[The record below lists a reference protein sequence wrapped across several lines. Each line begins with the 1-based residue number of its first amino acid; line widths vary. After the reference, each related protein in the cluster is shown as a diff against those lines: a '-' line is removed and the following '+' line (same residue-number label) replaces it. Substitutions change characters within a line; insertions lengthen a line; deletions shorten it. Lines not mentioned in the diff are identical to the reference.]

1 MSKSIATVADRDV
14 YDPRMAGKGIAG
26 ASGNRAGATGK
37 PAGRAGFLAGL
48 VMMTMLAG
56 ATGLGLAFIV
66 HDRAVTSSER
76 RDSTSVPE
84 PLRYAPGTSLFR
96 LEPIVANLRHP
107 RETFVRA
114 DIALILDEPDEAA
127 RTRLAAEVS
136 GDIMAY
142 LRTLDL
148 ARLEGASGLQF
159 LREDLSE
166 RAAIRSE
173 GRVRELIL
181 ETLVVQ

>member
-1 MSKSIATVADRDV
+1 MSKAVATVTDRDV
-14 YDPRMAGKGIAG
+14 YDPRNAGKDTTGAPGGKGADTGAG
-26 ASGNRAGATGK
+26 GRGA
-37 PAGRAGFLAGL
+37 FLAGL
-48 VMMTMLAG
+48 ALMTLLAG

-66 HDRAVTSSER
+66 HDRAVTSTQR
-76 RDSTSVPE
+76 HDSASVPE
-84 PLRYAPGTSLFR
+84 PLRYTPGTSLFR

-114 DIALILDEPDEAA
+114 DIALVLDEPDEAA

>member
-1 MSKSIATVADRDV
+1 MSKAVTTIADRDV
-14 YDPRMAGKGIAG
+14 YDPGMGGKGG
-26 ASGNRAGATGK
+26 TGPSGNRAGEAGK
-37 PAGRAGFLAGL
+37 PGRGGFIAALALLTVLAG
-48 VMMTMLAG
+48 G
-56 ATGLGLAFIV
+56 TGLGLASIV
-66 HDRAVTSSER
+66 HERALRVDQTKAAPA
-76 RDSTSVPE
+76 PE
-84 PLRYAPGTSLFR
+84 PLRYMPGTSLFR
-96 LEPIVANLRHP
+96 LEPIITNLRHP
-107 RETFVRA
+107 QETFIRA
-114 DIALILDEPDEAA
+114 DIALVLDEPDEGA

>member
-1 MSKSIATVADRDV
+1 MSKAVATIADRDL
-14 YDPRMAGKGIAG
+14 YDPRMAGRGGSTGRSAG
-26 ASGNRAGATGK
+26 EDGTK
-37 PAGRAGFLAGL
+37 PGRAGFIAALAILTLLAG
-48 VMMTMLAG
+48 G
-56 ATGLGLAFIV
+56 TGLGLAFIV
-66 HDRAVTSSER
+66 HERASRIGQSETA
-76 RDSTSVPE
+76 SPPA
-84 PLRYAPGTSLFR
+84 PLRYKPGTSLFR
-96 LEPIVANLRHP
+96 LEPIITNLRYP
-107 RETFVRA
+107 RETFIRA
-114 DIALILDEPDEAA
+114 DISLVLDEPDEAA

-142 LRTLDL
+142 LRTIDL

-166 RAAIRSE
+166 RATIRSE

>member
-1 MSKSIATVADRDV
+1 MSKAVTTIGDRDV
-14 YDPRMAGKGIAG
+14 YDPGMMGRGDVGP
-26 ASGNRAGATGK
+26 SGNRAGGAARPGQ
-37 PAGRAGFLAGL
+37 AGFLAAL
-48 VMMTMLAG
+48 ALLTILAG
-56 ATGLGLAFIV
+56 GTGLGLAFIV
-66 HDRAVTSSER
+66 HERALRIDQTTVAPT
-76 RDSTSVPE
+76 PE
-84 PLRYAPGTSLFR
+84 PLRYKPGTSLFR
-96 LEPIVANLRHP
+96 LEPIVTNLRHP
-107 RETFVRA
+107 QDTFIRA
-114 DIALILDEPDEAA
+114 DIALVLDEPDEAA

-148 ARLEGASGLQF
+148 SRLEGASGLQF

>member
-1 MSKSIATVADRDV
+1 MSKAVTTIADRDV
-14 YDPRMAGKGIAG
+14 YDPGMGGKGG
-26 ASGNRAGATGK
+26 TGPSGNRAGEAGK
-37 PAGRAGFLAGL
+37 PGRGGFIAALALLTVLAG
-48 VMMTMLAG
+48 G
-56 ATGLGLAFIV
+56 TGLGLASIV
-66 HDRAVTSSER
+66 HERALRVDQTKAAPA
-76 RDSTSVPE
+76 PE
-84 PLRYAPGTSLFR
+84 PLRYMPGTSLFR
-96 LEPIVANLRHP
+96 LEPIITNLRHP
-107 RETFVRA
+107 HETFIRA
-114 DIALILDEPDEAA
+114 DIALVLDEPDEGA

>member
-1 MSKSIATVADRDV
+1 MSKAVATIADREV
-14 YDPRMAGKGIAG
+14 YDPGMAGRGG
-26 ASGNRAGATGK
+26 S
-37 PAGRAGFLAGL
+37 AGRSAVKDAAKPGAAGFLAAL
-48 VMMTMLAG
+48 AIMTVLAG
-56 ATGLGLAFIV
+56 GTGLGLAFIV
-66 HDRAVTSSER
+66 HERAARIGQVET
-76 RDSTSVPE
+76 TPPPA

-96 LEPIVANLRHP
+96 LEPIVTNLRYP
-107 RETFVRA
+107 RETFIRA
-114 DIALILDEPDEAA
+114 DISLVLDEPDETA

-142 LRTLDL
+142 LRTIDL

-166 RAAIRSE
+166 RATIRSE

>member
-1 MSKSIATVADRDV
+1 MSKAVTTIADRDV
-14 YDPRMAGKGIAG
+14 YDPGMAGRGGAG
-26 ASGNRAGATGK
+26 PSGNHAGEAGK
-37 PAGRAGFLAGL
+37 PGRGGFLAAL
-48 VMMTMLAG
+48 ALLTVLAG
-56 ATGLGLAFIV
+56 GTGLGLASIV
-66 HDRAVTSSER
+66 HERALRVDQTKAAPA
-76 RDSTSVPE
+76 PE
-84 PLRYAPGTSLFR
+84 PLRYMPGTSLFR
-96 LEPIVANLRHP
+96 LEPIITNLRHP
-107 RETFVRA
+107 HETFIRA
-114 DIALILDEPDEAA
+114 DIALVLDEPDEGA